1 MLLNTSCQREEE
13 AERMAKLFGTDG
25 VRGVANK
32 ELTPDLAFKLGRAGA
47 FVLSR
52 QGKRPKIAIGKDTR
66 ISGDMLEAALTAGI
80 LSVGG
85 DCLRMGVV
93 PTPGL
98 AYLTRIY
105 GCCAGVVISASHNPV
120 SDNGIKFFAGDG
132 FKLPDAVEEE
142 IENYVLND
150 YDFPVPTGAD
160 VGRVYDEA
168 AASERYLRFLREEL
182 YVDLSGLKIV
192 LDCANGAAS
201 RIAPQ
206 LFRELGASVT
216 VLHGEPDG
224 VNINDNC
231 GSTHPESL
239 MQEVVARGADL
250 GLAFDGDADRL
261 LAVDEQGKLVDGD
274 QIMVICGLNRKRK
287 GTLEKNKVTVTV
299 MSNLGLKEAFQKEGI
314 TVAETKVGDRYIME
328 EMRQN
333 GGILGGEQSG
343 HIIFLDRSTTGDGLI
358 TALELLRVVR
368 ETNEP
373 LSSLAAQM
381 RRFPQLLVNV
391 RVKNK
396 EALKT
401 NELIQDAIKKA
412 EESLQGQ
419 GRILVR
425 PSGTEPLVRVMG
437 EALDEAKLKEVVNE
451 LAEFIKQE
459 LA

>member
-1 MLLNTSCQREEE
+1 
-13 AERMAKLFGTDG
+13 
-25 VRGVANK
+25 
-32 ELTPDLAFKLGRAGA
+32 
-47 FVLSR
+47 
-52 QGKRPKIAIGKDTR
+52 
-66 ISGDMLEAALTAGI
+66 
-80 LSVGG
+80 
-85 DCLRMGVV
+85 
-93 PTPGL
+93 
-98 AYLTRIY
+98 
-105 GCCAGVVISASHNPV
+105 
-120 SDNGIKFFAGDG
+120 
-132 FKLPDAVEEE
+132 
-142 IENYVLND
+142 
-150 YDFPVPTGAD
+150 
-160 VGRVYDEA
+160 
-168 AASERYLRFLREEL
+168 
-182 YVDLSGLKIV
+182 
-192 LDCANGAAS
+192 
-201 RIAPQ
+201 
-206 LFRELGASVT
+206 
-216 VLHGEPDG
+216 
-224 VNINDNC
+224 
-231 GSTHPESL
+231 
-239 MQEVVARGADL
+239 RGADL

-287 GTLEKNKVTVTV
+287 GTLDKNKVTVTV

-373 LSSLAAQM
+373 LSRLGAQM

-401 NELIQDAIKKA
+401 NERVQEAIKKA

-437 EALDEAKLKEVVNE
+437 EALDENKLKEVVNE
-451 LAEFIKQE
+451 LAESIKQE

>member
-1 MLLNTSCQREEE
+1 M
-13 AERMAKLFGTDG
+13 
-25 VRGVANK
+25 
-32 ELTPDLAFKLGRAGA
+32 
-47 FVLSR
+47 
-52 QGKRPKIAIGKDTR
+52 
-66 ISGDMLEAALTAGI
+66 
-80 LSVGG
+80 
-85 DCLRMGVV
+85 
-93 PTPGL
+93 
-98 AYLTRIY
+98 
-105 GCCAGVVISASHNPV
+105 
-120 SDNGIKFFAGDG
+120 
-132 FKLPDAVEEE
+132 
-142 IENYVLND
+142 
-150 YDFPVPTGAD
+150 
-160 VGRVYDEA
+160 GRVYDER
-168 AASERYLRFLREEL
+168 AASERYLRFLKEEV
-182 YVDLSGLKIV
+182 YVNLSGLKIV
-192 LDCANGAAS
+192 VDCANGAAS

-206 LFRELGASVT
+206 LFRELGASVI
-216 VLHGEPDG
+216 VLYGEPDG

-239 MQEVVARGADL
+239 MKEVIAQGADL

-274 QIMVICGLNRKRK
+274 QILVICGLDRKRK
-287 GTLEKNKVTVTV
+287 GTLDKNKVTVTV
-299 MSNLGLKEAFQKEGI
+299 MSNLGLKEAFQKKGI

-358 TALELLRVVR
+358 TALELLRVVQ
-368 ETNEP
+368 ETKEP

-401 NELIQDAIKKA
+401 NELVQDAIKKA

-425 PSGTEPLVRVMG
+425 PSGTEPLIRVMG
-437 EALDEAKLKEVVNE
+437 EALDENKLKEVVNE
-451 LAEFIKQE
+451 LAEFIKKE

>member
-1 MLLNTSCQREEE
+1 M
-13 AERMAKLFGTDG
+13 
-25 VRGVANK
+25 
-32 ELTPDLAFKLGRAGA
+32 GR
-47 FVLSR
+47 
-52 QGKRPKIAIGKDTR
+52 I
-66 ISGDMLEAALTAGI
+66 
-80 LSVGG
+80 
-85 DCLRMGVV
+85 
-93 PTPGL
+93 
-98 AYLTRIY
+98 
-105 GCCAGVVISASHNPV
+105 
-120 SDNGIKFFAGDG
+120 
-132 FKLPDAVEEE
+132 
-142 IENYVLND
+142 
-150 YDFPVPTGAD
+150 
-160 VGRVYDEA
+160 YDEA
-168 AASERYLRFLREEL
+168 AASDQYLRFLKEDV
-182 YVDLSGLKIV
+182 YVNLSGLKIV

-216 VLHGEPDG
+216 VLHCEPDG
-224 VNINDNC
+224 VNINDKC

-239 MQEVVARGADL
+239 MQEVIARGADL

-261 LAVDEQGKLVDGD
+261 LAVDEQGNLIDGD

-287 GTLEKNKVTVTV
+287 GTLDKNKVTVTV

-358 TALELLRVVR
+358 TALELLRVVQ
-368 ETNEP
+368 ETGEP
-373 LSSLAAQM
+373 LSCLGAQM

-401 NELIQDAIKKA
+401 NELVQEAIKKA

-425 PSGTEPLVRVMG
+425 PSGTEPLIRVMG
-437 EALDEAKLKEVVNE
+437 EALDETKLKEVVNE
-451 LAEFIKQE
+451 LSEFIKNE

>member
-1 MLLNTSCQREEE
+1 M
-13 AERMAKLFGTDG
+13 
-25 VRGVANK
+25 
-32 ELTPDLAFKLGRAGA
+32 
-47 FVLSR
+47 
-52 QGKRPKIAIGKDTR
+52 
-66 ISGDMLEAALTAGI
+66 
-80 LSVGG
+80 
-85 DCLRMGVV
+85 
-93 PTPGL
+93 
-98 AYLTRIY
+98 
-105 GCCAGVVISASHNPV
+105 
-120 SDNGIKFFAGDG
+120 
-132 FKLPDAVEEE
+132 
-142 IENYVLND
+142 
-150 YDFPVPTGAD
+150 
-160 VGRVYDEA
+160 GRVYDEA
-168 AASERYLRFLREEL
+168 AASDQYLRFLKEDV
-182 YVDLSGLKIV
+182 YVNLSGLKIV

-216 VLHGEPDG
+216 VLHCEPDG
-224 VNINDNC
+224 VNINDKC

-239 MQEVVARGADL
+239 MQEVIARGADL

-261 LAVDEQGKLVDGD
+261 LAVDEQGNLIDGD

-287 GTLEKNKVTVTV
+287 GTLDKNKVTVTV

-358 TALELLRVVR
+358 TALELLRVVQ
-368 ETNEP
+368 ETGEP
-373 LSSLAAQM
+373 LSCLGAQM

-401 NELIQDAIKKA
+401 NELVQEAIKKA

-425 PSGTEPLVRVMG
+425 PSGTEPLIRVMG
-437 EALDEAKLKEVVNE
+437 EALDETKLKEVVNE
-451 LAEFIKQE
+451 LSEFIKNE

>member
-1 MLLNTSCQREEE
+1 
-13 AERMAKLFGTDG
+13 MAKLFGTDG

-98 AYLTRIY
+98 AYLTRTY
-105 GCCAGVVISASHNPV
+105 GCCAGIVISASHNPV
-120 SDNGIKFFAGDG
+120 ADNGIKFFAGDG

-150 YDFPVPTGAD
+150 YDFPAPTGAD
-160 VGRVYDEA
+160 VGRIYDEA
-168 AASERYLRFLREEL
+168 AASEQYLRFLKEEL

-206 LFRELGASVT
+206 LFKELGASIT

-239 MQEVVARGADL
+239 MREVVAQGADL

-287 GTLEKNKVTVTV
+287 GTLDKNKVTVTV
-299 MSNLGLKEAFQKEGI
+299 MSNLGLKEAFQKEGS
-314 TVAETKVGDRYIME
+314 
-328 EMRQN
+328 Q
-333 GGILGGEQSG
+333 
-343 HIIFLDRSTTGDGLI
+343 
-358 TALELLRVVR
+358 
-368 ETNEP
+368 
-373 LSSLAAQM
+373 
-381 RRFPQLLVNV
+381 
-391 RVKNK
+391 
-396 EALKT
+396 
-401 NELIQDAIKKA
+401 
-412 EESLQGQ
+412 
-419 GRILVR
+419 
-425 PSGTEPLVRVMG
+425 
-437 EALDEAKLKEVVNE
+437 
-451 LAEFIKQE
+451 
-459 LA
+459 

>member
-1 MLLNTSCQREEE
+1 
-13 AERMAKLFGTDG
+13 MARLFGTDG

-47 FVLSR
+47 YVLAR
-52 QGKRPKIAIGKDTR
+52 EGKHPQIAIGKDTR

-98 AYLTRIY
+98 AYLSRVY
-105 GCCAGVVISASHNPV
+105 DCCAGIVISASHNPV
-120 SDNGIKFFAGDG
+120 ADNGIKFFAGDG
-132 FKLPDAVEEE
+132 FKLPDDVEDE
-142 IENYVLND
+142 IEYCVLNNC
-150 YDFPVPTGAD
+150 DFPVPTGAD
-160 VGRVYDEA
+160 VGRVYYETTALDQYL
-168 AASERYLRFLREEL
+168 RYLKEKV
-182 YVDLSGLKIV
+182 YVDLRGLKIV

-201 RIAPQ
+201 RIAPR
-206 LFRELGASVT
+206 LFVDLGATVT

-224 VNINDNC
+224 ININDQC

-239 MQEVVARGADL
+239 MQEVTARGADL

-261 LAVDEQGKLVDGD
+261 LAVDEQGNLIDGD

-287 GTLEKNKVTVTV
+287 GTLDKNKVTVTV
-299 MSNLGLKEAFQKEGI
+299 MSNLGLKEVFQKEGI

-343 HIIFLDRSTTGDGLI
+343 HIIFLDHSTTGDGLI

-368 ETNEP
+368 ETEEP
-373 LSSLAAQM
+373 LSRLGAQM
-381 RRFPQLLVNV
+381 RRFPQVLVNV

-401 NELIQDAIKKA
+401 NELVKDAIKKA
-412 EESLQGQ
+412 EESLQGR

-437 EALDEAKLKEVVNE
+437 EALDEIKLKEVVNK
-451 LAEFIKQE
+451 LADYINEQ